1 MLPRALRPAVAWFSR
16 TKLFRTVGPSV
27 MPGFEKALTV
37 ATGGRVISSG
47 LIVPSLELHTTGA
60 RSGELRSVKLM
71 CCPTRGGW
79 YVTGSNFARERHP
92 GWTAN
97 LLAHPD
103 AAVTINLVTVPVR
116 ASLVPDDRRED
127 VWTELEANWPGYRGY
142 ERTAQRE
149 LRIFKLEPALDREVV

>member
-16 TKLFRTVGPSV
+16 TALFRTVGPSI

-60 RSGELRSVKLM
+60 CSGEPRSVKLM

-92 GWTAN
+92 AWTAN

-103 AAVTINLVTVPVR
+103 AAVTVNLVTAPVR
-116 ASLVPDDRRED
+116 ATLVPDAQREQ
-127 VWTELEANWPGYRGY
+127 VWAELEANWPGYRGY

-149 LRIFKLEPALDREVV
+149 LRIFKLEPALDRETV